1 LGLISGRLTHV
12 ANQIKAICHA
22 AKAKYETAGTNG
34 NADTALIK
42 HYRDNGWHDLADK
55 LEADLKTKTGVDDPE
70 HGTVQPRTTVGA
82 KIEVGTAG
90 DTIHDT
96 DAGLPV
102 STTNDDPE
110 YDSAIDGGPD
120 DD

>member
-1 LGLISGRLTHV
+1 M

-55 LEADLKTKTGVDDPE
+55 LEAVEKPRLLRKLKGDHVFDQL
-70 HGTVQPRTTVGA
+70 VQ
-82 KIEVGTAG
+82 
-90 DTIHDT
+90 
-96 DAGLPV
+96 
-102 STTNDDPE
+102 E
-110 YDSAIDGGPD
+110 YT
-120 DD
+120 